1 MSALKLL
8 DQHPEWLHWM
18 QENVAR
24 GCDPSDLTRIL
35 LQNGFD
41 AGSVDEALQTA
52 HSPIKRLESHF
63 AASAL
68 GQPQAP
74 IVYHAKPVS
83 EGLSALSLQHESHAN
98 SIFLQDPLNPALVS
112 QVLTSK
118 IQLYLIADFMS
129 ASECQALIDLGA
141 KHLRAS
147 TVSLPDQHAQRD
159 SGQVLEQLG
168 DQTYVDL
175 SFRTSQTCDLA
186 LLNDPKVL
194 ALDQRISQTLGVNA
208 ALSEGTQLQRYR
220 VGEQFKAH
228 TDYFSPHSEE
238 YARFATERGNRTWTF
253 MVYLNEVKLGGGT
266 QFVSIKKTIQPRQGM
281 AVVWNNRLPSG
292 EVNPE
297 TLHAGLPVLE
307 GEKFVITKWFRE
319 R

>member
-1 MSALKLL
+1 MSALKIL
-8 DQHPEWLHWM
+8 DQHPEWLRWM
-18 QENVAR
+18 RENLAR
-24 GCDPSDLTRIL
+24 GCDRADLTRLL

-41 AGSVDEALQTA
+41 TGSVDKALQTA
-52 HSPIKRLESHF
+52 HSPLKPQASHF
-63 AASAL
+63 SAPAM

-74 IVYHAKPVS
+74 IVYHAKPVFM
-83 EGLSALSLQHESHAN
+83 GMSALNLQHESQGN
-98 SIFLQDPLNPALVS
+98 SVFLQDPLNPALVS

-118 IQLYLIADFMS
+118 MQLYLIADFMS
-129 ASECQALIDLGA
+129 ASECQVLIELGA

-147 TVSLPDQHAQRD
+147 TVSLPDQHAQ
-159 SGQVLEQLG
+159 SGSAQVLEQLG

-186 LLNDPKVL
+186 LLNHPKVL
-194 ALDQRISQTLGVNA
+194 ALDQRIAQTLGVNA

-228 TDYFSPHSEE
+228 TDYFSPQSEE
-238 YARFATERGNRTWTF
+238 YVRFATERGNRTWTF